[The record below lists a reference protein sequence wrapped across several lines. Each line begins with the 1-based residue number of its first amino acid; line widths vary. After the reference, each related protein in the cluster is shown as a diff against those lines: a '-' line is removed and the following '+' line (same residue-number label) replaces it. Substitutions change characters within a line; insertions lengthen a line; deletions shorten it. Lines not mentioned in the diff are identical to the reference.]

1 MSFQTAAITSELTLL
16 QQTVDS
22 QAERIRCLENLVDH
36 LPLDETTMR
45 LHKSPPIKVPAA
57 CSSEL
62 EQVEFLVNVPDVVLI
77 ISGDPIANVG
87 WPAAEIAEQRG
98 ALVYNVAR
106 LCSATTAS
114 AQIIFDG
121 NISGICP
128 PSLYEHNVEVRLSNQ
143 PVSSDQAVHELVQ
156 TYPKKE
162 PLVLVTNNPA
172 LRSVSAGRVNCV
184 DTEYFL
190 DLFLS

>member
-45 LHKSPPIKVPAA
+45 LHKSPPIDVPAA
-57 CSSEL
+57 CSTEL
-62 EQVEFLVNVPDVVLI
+62 EEAEYLVNVPGVVLI
-77 ISGDPIANVG
+77 LSGDPIASVG
-87 WPAAEIAEQRG
+87 WPSVEVAERRG

-106 LCSATTAS
+106 LCSRTSAS
-114 AQIIFDG
+114 AQIVFDG
-121 NISGICP
+121 NTSGICP
-128 PSLYEHNVEVRLSNQ
+128 PSLYEYNVEVRLSNQ

-156 TYPKKE
+156 TYPKKK
-162 PLVLVTNNPA
+162 PVVLVTNNEA
-172 LRSVSAGRVNCV
+172 LKSVSVGRANCL
-184 DTEYFL
+184 DTEFFL

>member
-1 MSFQTAAITSELTLL
+1 MSFQTAEITSELTLL

-45 LHKSPPIKVPAA
+45 LHKSPPITVPAT
-57 CSSEL
+57 CSTEL
-62 EQVEFLVNVPDVVLI
+62 EQAEFLVNVPNVVLVL
-77 ISGDPIANVG
+77 SGDPIAAVG
-87 WPAAEIAEQRG
+87 WPSVDVAERRG

-106 LCSATTAS
+106 LCSTTSAT
-114 AQIIFDG
+114 AQIVFDG
-121 NISGICP
+121 NLSGICP

-156 TYPKKE
+156 TYPKKK

-172 LRSVSAGRVNCV
+172 LRSVSVGRVNCIP
-184 DTEYFL
+184 TEFFL
-190 DLFLS
+190 DLFLN